1 MRSTAGLV
9 VTLPAVSLTLL
20 LAGSS
25 AADCALSPEYRQ
37 MHGKLEQVDGA
48 KLTLAQRS
56 GDRVEFRR
64 ARAVAVMGARTEWAA
79 LASGDRAI
87 VAWSIS
93 DNPAVAYEVCVLP
106 GS

>member
-25 AADCALSPEYRQ
+25 AADCALSSEYRQ
-37 MHGKLEQVDGA
+37 MHGKVEQVDSA

-64 ARAVAVMGARTEWAA
+64 ASAVAVMGAKMEWAA
-79 LASGDRAI
+79 LDSGDRAI
-87 VAWSIS
+87 VGWSMS